1 MEGIESFAEISV
13 FSFWAEASTGSNK
26 AIIKNNLFMSV
37 LSYSGAKVT
46 KINDKRQSA
55 LFRKDFSEDLK
66 QKRNRGKCD
75 QKRPYIDPP

>member
-1 MEGIESFAEISV
+1 MEGIESFDEIRV
-13 FSFWAEASTGSNK
+13 FSFWAEASIGSNK

-55 LFRKDFSEDLK
+55 FPRKDFSEDLK
-66 QKRNRGKCD
+66 KENNRSKCH
-75 QKRPYIDPP
+75 

>member
-1 MEGIESFAEISV
+1 MEGIESFDEIRV

-46 KINDKRQSA
+46 KINDKRQSV
-55 LFRKDFSEDLK
+55 LFRKGFSEDK
-66 QKRNRGKCD
+66 EKENDRSKCH
-75 QKRPYIDPP
+75 

>member
-1 MEGIESFAEISV
+1 MEGIESFDEIRV
-13 FSFWAEASTGSNK
+13 FSFWAEARIGSNK

-55 LFRKDFSEDLK
+55 FSRKDFSEDLEK
-66 QKRNRGKCD
+66 ENNRSKCH
-75 QKRPYIDPP
+75 